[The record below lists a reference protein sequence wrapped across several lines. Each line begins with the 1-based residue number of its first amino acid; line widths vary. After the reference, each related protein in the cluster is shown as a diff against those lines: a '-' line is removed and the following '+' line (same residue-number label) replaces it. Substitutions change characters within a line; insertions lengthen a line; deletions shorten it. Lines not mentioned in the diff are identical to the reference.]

1 LRRLVLATAVAAAVL
16 PGLPAHADTPTCVNP
31 YVETPLGD
39 FDGNPICLP
48 TGGAVDCR
56 NLVVTVWQVE
66 TGIVV
71 VYCTPRPLT

>member
-1 LRRLVLATAVAAAVL
+1 MRRIVLAAALAAAVL
-16 PGLPAHADTPTCVNP
+16 PASAADATPTCVEP

-39 FDGNPICLP
+39 FDGNDICLP

-56 NLVVTVWQVE
+56 NLVVTVWQVQ
-66 TGIVV
+66 TGIVL